1 MLKFYLKKLKNNL
14 TVFIIKTQK
23 LSSLD
28 ITLYIKTGS
37 VYEDKKNNGISHL
50 LEHLLFLKTKQLEL
64 HPIVLDIYPYTR
76 KDFTYFEITTHKD
89 LINDALSSL
98 FSVIAFPDFTENN
111 LKIIKKITTE
121 EIMEFYNNPY
131 NILNQKIDQ
140 FLYQKNSMALN
151 VASSEENLKNITI
164 TNLKEWYKNFY
175 TPSNMI
181 LTLAGDI
188 NISKTIKQINNIFHF
203 NNLSDRTSKNKKIGK
218 IVYPKTTSKPIK
230 LKNSN
235 NFKQTYLTFVFPVS
249 SINNSKYIH
258 FILLAEILN
267 KKIRQKMENSG
278 LFYDI
283 QVYYHHYLNVGEFRI
298 ITACK
303 KNNTDKI
310 IKKIHNFIN
319 TIKISNSFFNETK
332 KYIKYQF
339 LLKEDNVDELSSL
352 SLYLFNNNPKL
363 TTLKDEIDKIESI
376 KFNEIITLKKKY
388 FNKKKSYHFLMN

>member
-28 ITLYIKTGS
+28 ITLYIKNGS

-50 LEHLLFLKTKQLEL
+50 LEHLLFLKTKQPDL

-76 KDFTYFEITTHKD
+76 KDFTYFEITTYKD
-89 LINDALSSL
+89 LINDALLSL

-121 EIMEFYNNPY
+121 EIMEFYDNPY
-131 NILNQKIDQ
+131 DVLNQKIDQ
-140 FLYQKNSMALN
+140 FLYQKNSLALN

-164 TNLKEWYKNFY
+164 ADLKKWYKNFY

-181 LTLAGDI
+181 LTLVGDI

-203 NNLSDRTSKNKKIGK
+203 NNLSDITSKNKKIGK

-230 LKNSN
+230 LKSNN

-249 SINNSKYIH
+249 SINNPKYTH

-283 QVYYHHYLNVGEFRI
+283 QFYYHHYLNVGEFRI

-310 IKKIHNFIN
+310 IKKIHNFIK
-319 TIKISNSFFNETK
+319 TIKISDSFFNETK

-352 SLYLFNNNPKL
+352 SLYLLNDNPKL
-363 TTLKDEIDKIESI
+363 TTLKDEIDKIDSI
-376 KFNEIITLKKKY
+376 KFDEIITIKKKY
-388 FNKKKSYHFLMN
+388 FNKKNSYFFLMN